1 MMEVVFQLKNQN
13 EPIGKTVKTSGV
25 AESPIW
31 TNSAKQKGLKDH
43 RKQLKHMNELFSWFR
58 KETSQNADKS
68 KTFVCVSLPGS
79 TTVPSIYVKH
89 GGCMITNGTGTQMF
103 IDKTEV
109 AV

>member
-25 AESPIW
+25 AES
-31 TNSAKQKGLKDH
+31 KQKGLKDH

-68 KTFVCVSLPGS
+68 KTPDEANVSLPGS

-89 GGCMITNGTGTQMF
+89 GGCMVTNGTGTQMF
-103 IDKTEV
+103 IDKTVSEV
-109 AV
+109 VV

>member
-43 RKQLKHMNELFSWFR
+43 RKQLKHTNELFSWFR

-68 KTFVCVSLPGS
+68 KTFVSVSLPMYHCLDLQLCF
-79 TTVPSIYVKH
+79 PY
-89 GGCMITNGTGTQMF
+89 M
-103 IDKTEV
+103 
-109 AV
+109 

>member
-1 MMEVVFQLKNQN
+1 MMELVFQLKNQN

-43 RKQLKHMNELFSWFR
+43 TKQLKHMNELFSWFR

-68 KTFVCVSLPGS
+68 KTLLFAYHCQCIIAW
-79 TTVPSIYVKH
+79 IYNCAFHICKTWWMY
-89 GGCMITNGTGTQMF
+89 GYQWNWDTN
-103 IDKTEV
+103 V
-109 AV
+109 Y